1 MLKKNIACFLTV
13 AVAILAGCGSGGG
26 DSNSASTV
34 NDSLSSSPSGP
45 PISKNFGNVYK
56 GASFSS
62 AGRLGSVYQAELE
75 GPGSKDQIIVGRQ
88 SAGQSGTEISVLSWN
103 GSSLVNNTAK
113 WFPGGTNRI
122 VGSEPSVQFAD
133 FFKSGRTDMFVAS
146 DFDAP
151 NPGNSQLYRNVGGSF
166 QKIVVESKA
175 WGHGSDVYDLNGDG
189 FKDIVIADYGP
200 NTTFA
205 INNGVNGFTSLVQGN
220 PNSGIYTASSIAA
233 GDFLGDGSVTLV
245 ATDMGVNR
253 DRTTLHSFSINGGV
267 VSAPIIA
274 ELPSSRF
281 KLQKWASAGFGET
294 LPAGRR
300 VSHDVRA
307 LNFDFNS
314 DGRPDIIVMSRP
326 WLTNGQWPQNSEIQ
340 FLKNNGGGSFTD
352 VTDSIVSGYNTSM
365 PASYNPRFVDING
378 DGMLDILLPQQ
389 QFGGPNGT
397 QLLLRTSSGQYV
409 AAYAQ
414 IFNEFGA
421 AASAAGST
429 GPNGNV
435 ITIINAPNG
444 KTYLMSVNL
453 QGAAYLSEVGTTG
466 TISITGLDLLIRV
479 GGPGH
484 PSRRS
489 QQAHIKP
496 LFLTK
501 SLRY

>member
-1 MLKKNIACFLTV
+1 MLKKNVACLLTIAV
-13 AVAILAGCGSGGG
+13 VILAGCGSGGG
-26 DSNSASTV
+26 ESSSASTV
-34 NDSLSSSPSGP
+34 NDSLSSTPSGP

-62 AGRLGSVYQAELE
+62 AGRLGSVYQADLE

-103 GSSLVNNTAK
+103 GGSLVNNTAK

-233 GDFLGDGSVTLV
+233 GDFLGNGTVTLV

-253 DRTTLHSFSINGGV
+253 DRTTLHSFSISGGV

-281 KLQKWASAGFGET
+281 KLQKWAAAGFGET

-326 WLTNGQWPQNSEIQ
+326 WLTNGQWPQYSEIQ

-352 VTDSIVSGYNTSM
+352 VTDSVVSGYNTSM

-397 QLLLRTSSGQYV
+397 QLLLRTSGGQYV

-466 TISITGLDLLIRV
+466 TISITGLDSLIRV
-479 GGPGH
+479 GGHGH
-484 PSRRS
+484 PSHRS
-489 QQAHIKP
+489 QRPPIKP
-496 LFLTK
+496 HFLTK
-501 SLRY
+501 SFRY